1 MASLQAANGNI
12 HAMSEIMKKLSI
24 SDINTMTEN
33 FSGGHTFKASCAER
47 MNPLAYFSTTFKH
60 PATLMSAM
68 FDSGCLLSGLRA
80 LEFFIPGSAQPD
92 ANWDFYVSGYKESV
106 ADMVNALSICGVTW
120 NLYGQDILDDLRK
133 KGSAVVSRRRM
144 MALNTW
150 AQEKTTYLL
159 GEQLHS
165 ILRQF
170 NMKFNTNEL
179 ISNSF
184 TIELQPDGRID
195 IIPGG
200 ETHFQDLPHKD
211 PFGQPFSILHG
222 TIATARGTEKVQLI
236 IGFWYKGI
244 MEYIRTFH
252 ASHLQAFIGGWC
264 AAHMYYQQASVN
276 QSILWD
282 TTTDRN
288 GSSSKPLI
296 EQHPN
301 NKGYTFL
308 TANNF
313 MKANPSIV
321 RVRTFVDRESLV
333 LDYGDLYYSLISPQN
348 HKMLDLWLS
357 NRRKNMQSIEWVE
370 SRGKI
375 LRINSPWN
383 ELYHNCE
390 RFFITDMWELPD
402 HHRQRLANMVA
413 LGTQRPNAMRS
424 NGFHSSVGS
433 NVMRQGW
440 QMIVLAR
447 SGTVFC
453 ELKDATPW
461 SWVL

>member
-80 LEFFIPGSAQPD
+80 LEFFIPG
-92 ANWDFYVSGYKESV
+92 
-106 ADMVNALSICGVTW
+106 
-120 NLYGQDILDDLRK
+120 
-133 KGSAVVSRRRM
+133 
-144 MALNTW
+144 
-150 AQEKTTYLL
+150 
-159 GEQLHS
+159 
-165 ILRQF
+165 
-170 NMKFNTNEL
+170 
-179 ISNSF
+179 F

-195 IIPGG
+195 IIAGG

-321 RVRTFVDRESLV
+321 RVRTFGDRESLV

-424 NGFHSSVGS
+424 NGFQSSVGS